1 MIIICKKL
9 HKVITNYLSDVLFIP
24 IPNAIKT
31 LHGINS
37 VEMPLNNDAEMVKFC
52 ITVSISYNIIT
63 GFLEP
68 KHFDLGDNFFQGSS
82 KFNI

>member
-9 HKVITNYLSDVLFIP
+9 HKVITNYSSGVLFIP

-31 LHGINS
+31 LNGINS

-52 ITVSISYNIIT
+52 ITVSISCNIIT

-68 KHFDLGDNFFQGSS
+68 KHFDLGDNFF
-82 KFNI
+82 